1 MINNRLKIVSIYIL
15 LCIIWGST
23 WIVIRTGLTSLPPII
38 SVGYRFFLASL
49 FVFSLMK
56 YNNFKLQTD
65 KTSAIL
71 YILMAF
77 FSYIFP
83 FSLVYWAES
92 PQAGVPS
99 GLSAVLF
106 GIYPFFIALFSYFF
120 IADETINASKI
131 IGMIFGF
138 LGIVIIFSDS
148 FRGNISSFF
157 LGMSAIVLSAVMQ
170 AAMLIVIKKYGHHL
184 NPLSMNFIPMF
195 LAGIILLFAGYYL
208 EDTSQS
214 KFNSAAV
221 FSVIYLAFF
230 GSTVTFTSYY
240 WLLKRV
246 NVVVL
251 SMIAFITPIVAL
263 LLGWIF
269 YDERLSFN
277 HFVGTICVL
286 SGLLI
291 ANLGNLKK
299 FNNLGFKNS

>member
-1 MINNRLKIVSIYIL
+1 MNNNLKIGFVYIL
-15 LCIIWGST
+15 LCFIWGST
-23 WIVIRTGLTSLPPII
+23 WIVIRSGLTSLTPII
-38 SVGYRFFLASL
+38 SAGYRFTLASF

-65 KTSAIL
+65 RTSAIL
-71 YILMAF
+71 YIFMAF
-77 FSYIFP
+77 FSYVFP
-83 FSLVYWAES
+83 YSLVYWAES

-106 GIYPFFIALFSYFF
+106 GVYPFFIALFSFFF
-120 IADETINASKI
+120 IKNESVNVSQI
-131 IGMIFGF
+131 IGMISGF

-148 FRGNISSFF
+148 FSGNISSFL
-157 LGMSAIVLSAVMQ
+157 LGMAAVVLSAVMQ
-170 AAMLIVIKKYGHHL
+170 AAMLITIKKYGHHL

-195 LAGIILLFAGYYL
+195 LAGIVLLSAGYSV
-208 EDTSQS
+208 EDVNQL
-214 KFNSAAV
+214 KFDSAAV
-221 FSVIYLAFF
+221 LSILYLAFF

-269 YDERLSFN
+269 YNEQLSFN
-277 HFVGTICVL
+277 LFLGTLLVL
-286 SGLLI
+286 SGLLA
-291 ANLGNLKK
+291 ANLGNLRK
-299 FNNLGFKNS
+299 FNNLGFKKT